1 MHAQYVPPRPSE
13 TRRGIEWLKNF
24 APGDVEAAQLL
35 LNSLCFVSET
45 MFRQELLARLHTVL
59 TDGHIETPA
68 ALYSV
73 QSYDP
78 PGTMFHDHVTPV
90 VSSASGMGSE
100 LVVQNI
106 LGATRRSLV
115 PRVDIRDAADLCTL
129 RQRRVRSL
137 VFVSDQAGSGRES
150 EEYARTWLRNKTIR
164 SWKSLK
170 LVKLYLVLFTASAS
184 GLRRLRN
191 SGLYDGIW
199 VVRHGMD
206 FASAQWNDAE
216 RSRIRTLCEKYAR
229 REGEGLGWE
238 GSQGLAVF
246 EHTVPNNLPPI
257 LRQRRGPSRR
267 PDGWAPFFQHRTAP
281 PDLMQ
286 ELVGYAPE
294 HDRARGLRA
303 LGQQRL
309 AHAGEIRT
317 RYRSGARNLTE
328 ILGHIAAGRCHA
340 EQLARAV
347 SVSVPTAEEV
357 IVQMRSWG
365 LIDAQSRLTDAGW
378 AELRA
383 AKAKPRQVRPQLQGS
398 QEPYYPRSLRESR
411 WP

>member
-1 MHAQYVPPRPSE
+1 MHTQYVPPRPSE
-13 TRRGIEWLKNF
+13 TRQGIEWLKNF
-24 APGDVEAAQLL
+24 APGDVETAQLL

-45 MFRQELLARLHTVL
+45 MFRQDLFARLAAVL
-59 TDGHIETPA
+59 ADGHIETPA

-90 VSSASGMGSE
+90 VSSASSMGSE

-106 LGATRRSLV
+106 IGAVRRSLV
-115 PRVDIRDAADLCTL
+115 PRVNIRDATELCIL
-129 RQRRVRSL
+129 RQHRVRSL
-137 VFVSDQAGSGRES
+137 VFVSDQAGSGREC

-184 GLRRLRN
+184 GLRRLRK
-191 SGLYDGIW
+191 SGLYDEIW

-246 EHTVPNNLPPI
+246 EHTVPNNLPSI

-286 ELVGYAPE
+286 ELVGYAPA

-309 AHAGEIRT
+309 AYAGEIRT
-317 RYRSGARNLTE
+317 HYRSGVRNLAE
-328 ILGHIAAGRCHA
+328 ILGHLAAGHRHA

-357 IVQMRSWG
+357 IVQIRSWG
-365 LIDAQSRLTDAGW
+365 LIDAQRRLTDAGW

-383 AKAKPRQVRPQLQGS
+383 AKAKPRRVLQQLQGS
-398 QEPYYPRSLRESR
+398 QEPYYPHSLRESR